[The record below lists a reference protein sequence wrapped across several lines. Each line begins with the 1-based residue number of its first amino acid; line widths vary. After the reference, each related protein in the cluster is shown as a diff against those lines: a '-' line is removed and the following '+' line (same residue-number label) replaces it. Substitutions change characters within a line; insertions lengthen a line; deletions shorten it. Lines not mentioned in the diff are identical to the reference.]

1 MAKVR
6 AGFNTLETGYDKLD
20 VSKLRNI
27 SKNVRKMEKNQRKI
41 SSSCIYFNSNKSIE
55 QRQKKKGEH
64 T

>member
-1 MAKVR
+1 MAKVT

-27 SKNVRKMEKNQRKI
+27 SKNVRKMEENLRKI
-41 SSSCIYFNSNKSIE
+41 NSLCLYFNSNNSIE
-55 QRQKKKGEH
+55 QRQKKNGEH